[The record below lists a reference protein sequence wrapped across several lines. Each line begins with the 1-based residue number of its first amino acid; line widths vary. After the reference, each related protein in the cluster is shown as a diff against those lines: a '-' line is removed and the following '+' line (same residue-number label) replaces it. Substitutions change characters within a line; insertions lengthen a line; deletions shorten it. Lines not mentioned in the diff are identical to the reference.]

1 MDPRPEAISL
11 DQWLERLRMA
21 LGPAD
26 PGIELGIEERD
37 AILEL
42 ARVAAHRC
50 ERIAA
55 PLTAFIVGAG
65 LRDLAQPGRIEM
77 IQAVTKALGGTPE
90 GED

>member
-1 MDPRPEAISL
+1 MDPAPPGMPL

-26 PGIELGIEERD
+26 PGIELGMEERD

-55 PLTAFIVGAG
+55 PLTAFLVGAG

-77 IQAVTKALGGTPE
+77 IHAITKSLGGGAE
-90 GED
+90 GEG

>member
-1 MDPRPEAISL
+1 MDPQPTPMAL
-11 DQWLERLRMA
+11 DDFLERLRIA

-26 PGIELGIEERD
+26 PGIELGMEERE

-77 IQAVTKALGGTPE
+77 IQSVTKSLARKTESPG
-90 GED
+90 

>member
-1 MDPRPEAISL
+1 MDPQPEAIPL

-26 PGIELGIEERD
+26 PGIELGIEERG

-77 IQAVTKALGGTPE
+77 IQAVTKALEATPK

>member
-1 MDPRPEAISL
+1 MDPESPGMPL

-26 PGIELGIEERD
+26 PGIELGMEERD

-55 PLTAFIVGAG
+55 PLTAFIVGAA

-77 IQAVTKALGGTPE
+77 IQAVTRTLSGEPE
-90 GED
+90 GGA

>member
-1 MDPRPEAISL
+1 MDPARPGMPL
-11 DQWLERLRMA
+11 DQWLERLRTA

-26 PGIELGIEERD
+26 PGIELGMEERD

-42 ARVAAHRC
+42 ARVAERRC
-50 ERIAA
+50 EGIAA

-77 IQAVTKALGGTPE
+77 IQAITRALGGEPDRQ
-90 GED
+90 G

>member
-1 MDPRPEAISL
+1 MDPESPGMPL
-11 DQWLERLRMA
+11 DQWLEQLRMA

-26 PGIELGIEERD
+26 PGLELGMEERD

-77 IQAVTKALGGTPE
+77 IQAVTRTLSGEPE
-90 GED
+90 RRA